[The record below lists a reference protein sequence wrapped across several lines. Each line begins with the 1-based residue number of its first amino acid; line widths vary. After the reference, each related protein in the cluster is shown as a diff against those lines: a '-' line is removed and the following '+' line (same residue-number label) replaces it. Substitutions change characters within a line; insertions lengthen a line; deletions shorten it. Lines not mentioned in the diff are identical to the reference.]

1 MTVKELIEQLNQ
13 LDPELDVY
21 VPGYEGGFDDVNTL
35 SRIMVCKNFYYRD
48 DDWYYGKHEDINY
61 VNKSAAD
68 ISGYNIATGIV
79 ICK

>member
-1 MTVKELIEQLNQ
+1 MTVAELIEQLNQ
-13 LDPELDVY
+13 LDPNFEVY
-21 VPGYEGGFDDVNTL
+21 VPGYEGGFDDVGTL

-48 DDWYYGKHEDINY
+48 EDWYYGNHEDINY
-61 VNKSAAD
+61 VDKSAAD